1 MAAALGIHLIGAG
14 IGESIVIQLPNGKI
28 GVIDCYCSRLS
39 ATTSEERLDANPTLR
54 FLDDHLQAKSLAF
67 IALTHPH
74 EDHGRGLSQ
83 ILKHYENRIEQIWMF
98 ETYQDEYLRQFFRTL
113 LESNQKLPIE
123 NLLND
128 DPGTFRSE
136 LLKIRNLVRKETTPG
151 TSQTKLRKFQD
162 YQEFGLADEPVEFHF
177 LGPSSQLVDA
187 YQTSLSDNLSSL
199 VDPEGKKVYAKW
211 RPDKVNHNL
220 ASPAILLVYGKT
232 RVILGGDMESTGWQQ
247 VLADQQDETPPRP
260 PLDCTFV
267 KVSHHGSSNGYCDGL
282 YAMLSKRKAP
292 VAAITP
298 FTRGTHSL
306 PSTEGLNHLKTHAGE
321 IFVTN
326 LSRAK
331 GPYVPRIFG
340 DFVYLSPK
348 WASLLRRH
356 PEWAGALEPSVVET
370 EFKPLHELPA
380 ELVYHLRSD
389 PELAMALQPQF
400 ADQVH
405 SPSDDQSA
413 EKTYRLSFFFDA
425 NGHELKKQRY
435 VGRGAGRIAW
445 ASRDG

>member
-14 IGESIVIQLPNGKI
+14 IGESIVIELPNGRI

-39 ATTSEERLDANPTLR
+39 ASTSEERLDANPTLR
-54 FLDDHLQAKSLAF
+54 FLDDHLHAESLAF

-83 ILKHYENRIEQIWMF
+83 ILEHYQNRIEQIWIF
-98 ETYQDEYLRQFFRTL
+98 ETYQDECLCRYFRTL
-113 LESNQKLPIE
+113 LESKRRLPVE
-123 NLLND
+123 ELLND
-128 DPGTFRSE
+128 KPGSFSTE
-136 LLKIRNLVRKETTPG
+136 LMKTRNLVREETTTG
-151 TSQTKLRKFQD
+151 TSKTKLRKFQD

-177 LGPSSQLVDA
+177 LGPSSQLVDR
-187 YQTSLSDNLSSL
+187 YQTSLSDSLSSL
-199 VDPEGKKVYAKW
+199 VDPETKNVYAKW

-247 VLADQQDETPPRP
+247 VLVEQQDETVTRP

-282 YAMLSKRKAP
+282 YAMLSERKAP

-298 FTRGTHSL
+298 FNRGALSL
-306 PSTEGLNHLKTHAGE
+306 PSTEGLNHLKTNTSE
-321 IFVTN
+321 VFVTN
-326 LSRAK
+326 LTRVK
-331 GPYVPRIFG
+331 GPYAPKTLG
-340 DFVYLSPK
+340 DFVYLSPS

-356 PEWAGALEPSVVET
+356 PEWTGALEPSVVET
-370 EFKPLHELPA
+370 EAEFEPLHELPTA
-380 ELVYHLRSD
+380 LVYHLRSD
-389 PELAMALQPQF
+389 PELALALRPQL

-405 SPSDDQSA
+405 LPSDDQSA
-413 EKTYRLSFFFDA
+413 ERTYRLSFFFDA
-425 NGHELKKQRY
+425 NGHELKKRRY
-435 VGRGAGRIAW
+435 VGPGAGKIA
-445 ASRDG
+445 